1 MINLIPLQT
10 KDLGYLWQLVSE
22 RNKWFIKLR
31 YIAVIMLL
39 CLYVFI
45 IYISNENI
53 HAVQKTG
60 IAFIFTG
67 ILLYNLIFSYIT
79 TADIIKNDVTSF
91 NPMKFALIQIVCD
104 ISSLMIIVYLTGLIN
119 SPFSMFFIF
128 HAIIGSLILPGR
140 VVYFI
145 VFIVLSVFTALTM
158 LTHSGI
164 LPEFPISN
172 TAPVEMLSLNYLVL
186 NLLSFWLMIL
196 LSVMFVNFLTSAL
209 YRREQQLIEAIQK
222 IEKAETDKQNYILA
236 VVHEVKSPLSVIVSY
251 LNLLINGIT
260 GEINDKAMNILTKMK
275 KRSDEAIEL
284 TNNILEVSKIR
295 ELKNLDK
302 ENLNVETLIR
312 DVFEKIKVK
321 AEEDEVTLHF
331 TDCRKDKN
339 TLYADRHLL
348 EIVLSN
354 LISNSVKYNHAGGR
368 ADIILSDRNN
378 DLCISVTDTGIGI
391 PADESNLIT
400 SEFYRASNA
409 KQYEKDGT
417 GLGLYVVSQ
426 IVNKHGGKL
435 YIKSPSGIGNQE
447 FPGTSIVINLPYQ
460 IQNEIPVS

>member
-10 KDLGYLWQLVSE
+10 KDLSYLWQLVSE

-45 IYISNENI
+45 IYISDENI

-67 ILLYNLIFSYIT
+67 ILIYNLIFSYIA
-79 TADIIKNDVTSF
+79 TANIIKNDVTSF

-158 LTHSGI
+158 LTHFGVI
-164 LPEFPISN
+164 PEFSISN
-172 TAPVEMLSLNYLVL
+172 TAPVETLSLNYLVL

-295 ELKNLDK
+295 QLKNLDL
-302 ENLNVETLIR
+302 ENIDIETLIR
-312 DVFEKIKVK
+312 EVFDKIKVK
-321 AEEDEVTLHF
+321 AEEDKITLHF
-331 TDCRKDKN
+331 TDTRKSRK

-354 LISNSVKYNHAGGR
+354 LISNSVKYNHSGGR
-368 ADIILSDRNN
+368 ADIILSDRND
-378 DLCISVTDTGIGI
+378 DLCISVIDSGIGI
-391 PADESNLIT
+391 PSDESNFIT

-409 KQYEKDGT
+409 KQYEKEGT

-435 YIKSPSGIGNQE
+435 YIKSPSGIGSDE
-447 FPGTSIVINLPYQ
+447 YPGTSVVIHLPY
-460 IQNEIPVS
+460 IQE